1 MIRIMKVS
9 PGMEIP
15 LERYTLSLSQM
26 RFSGHPKYIINRKK
40 ADYQPFVIL
49 KDNEVI
55 GVFALETGSILKTMG
70 AGSDAIYLRGL
81 SISSSHQGKGYFR
94 QALKAIEKY
103 CASLNKS
110 ELYLMVN
117 VKNDNGYYAF
127 IKTGFIDR
135 KRIVRQG
142 LLNLKV
148 LSKTI
153 QNH

>member
-1 MIRIMKVS
+1 MIRIMKVY

-15 LERYTLSLSQM
+15 LEHYSLTLGQM

-49 KDNEVI
+49 KDSEVV
-55 GVFALETGSILKTMG
+55 GVFALETGSILSVMG
-70 AGSDAIYLRGL
+70 ADDDAIYLRGL
-81 SISSSHQGKGYFR
+81 SISNQYQGKGYFR
-94 QALKAIEKY
+94 QALRAIEEY

-127 IKTGFIDR
+127 IKTGFVDR
-135 KRIVRQG
+135 KRMVRQG
-142 LLNLKV
+142 FLNLKV

-153 QNH
+153 HNH